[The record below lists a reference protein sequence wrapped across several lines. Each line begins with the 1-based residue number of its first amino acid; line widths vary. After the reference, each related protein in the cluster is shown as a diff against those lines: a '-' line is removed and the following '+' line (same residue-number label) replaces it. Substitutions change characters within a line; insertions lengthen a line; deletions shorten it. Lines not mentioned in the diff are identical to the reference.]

1 MRVLVTGGAG
11 FIGTRIVEALRE
23 QGHETRVL
31 DALLPAV
38 HHGRRPVLPADVEF
52 VHADVRDAGAVEEAI
67 RGVDVVCHQ
76 AAMVGRGHHVAEAPE
91 YAAINDMGTAI
102 LLAAMTRAGLHRLVF
117 ASSVVIYGEG
127 AYTCAEHGRVS
138 PGPRTRED
146 VEAGQFDPPCP
157 RCGTAL
163 EPAVLDED
171 DRLAPLNVYGAT
183 KLAQEH
189 LAGAWARETGGTAIA
204 LRYHQVYGPGMA
216 HDSPYSGVTCVF
228 RSAVRNG
235 ETIELYEDGAMLRD
249 FVHVRDVALANVAA
263 IGLDRPGFRAYNV
276 ATGAPQTVGRLART
290 LAELSAGPEPR
301 ISGRCRFD
309 DVRHIV
315 ASPDRLKRELGWAPA
330 VGFEDG
336 MKEFV
341 TAPMR
346 G

>member
-11 FIGTRIVEALRE
+11 FIGTRVVAALRE
-23 QGHETRVL
+23 QGHEIRVL

-38 HHGRRPVLPADVEF
+38 HGGRRPVLPEGVEF
-52 VHADVRDAGAVEEAI
+52 VHGDVRDPGTVEAALG
-67 RGVDVVCHQ
+67 GVDVVCHQ
-76 AAMVGRGHHVAEAPE
+76 AAMVGRGHHVSEAPE

-102 LLAAMTRAGLHRLVF
+102 LLAAMARAGLGRLVF
-117 ASSVVIYGEG
+117 ASSVVVYGEG
-127 AYTCAEHGRVS
+127 VYTCAEHGRVS
-138 PGPRTRED
+138 PGPRTRAD
-146 VEAGQFDPPCP
+146 VDAGRFDPPCP
-157 RCGTAL
+157 RCGAAL
-163 EPAVLDED
+163 RPGELSED

-189 LAGAWARETGGTAIA
+189 LAGAWARETGGMAIA
-204 LRYHQVYGPGMA
+204 LRYHQVYGPGMS

-249 FVHVRDVALANVAA
+249 FIHVRDIALANVNA

-276 ATGAPQTVGRLART
+276 ATGTPRTVGQLART
-290 LAELSAGPEPR
+290 LAELSAGPAPKV
-301 ISGRCRFD
+301 SGRCRFD

-315 ASPDRLKRELGWAPA
+315 ASPARLKRELGWEPT
-330 VGFEDG
+330 VSFEDG

-346 G
+346 A

>member
-11 FIGTRIVEALRE
+11 FIGTRIVEAMRE
-23 QGHETRVL
+23 RGHQVRVL

-38 HHGRRPVLPADVEF
+38 HHGRQPVLPADVEF
-52 VHADVRDAGAVEEAI
+52 VHGDVRDVATVEAAI
-67 RGVDVVCHQ
+67 HDVDVVCHQ
-76 AAMVGRGHHVAEAPE
+76 AAMVGRGHHVSEAPE
-91 YAAINDMGTAI
+91 YASINDMGTAI
-102 LLAAMTRAGLHRLVF
+102 LLAAMTRAGLGRLVF

-138 PGPRTRED
+138 PGPRVRED
-146 VEAGQFDPPCP
+146 VAAGRFDPPCP
-157 RCGTAL
+157 RCGAAL
-163 EPAVLDED
+163 APDVLDED

-216 HDSPYSGVTCVF
+216 HDSAYSGVACVF
-228 RSAVRNG
+228 RSAVRDG
-235 ETIELYEDGAMLRD
+235 QAIDLYEDGTMLRD
-249 FVHVRDVALANVAA
+249 FIHVRDIALANVAA
-263 IGLDRPGFRAYNV
+263 IGVERPGFRAYNV
-276 ATGAPQTVGRLART
+276 ATGSPQTVGRLAHT
-290 LAELSAGPEPR
+290 LAELSGGPEPR

-315 ASPDRLKRELGWAPA
+315 ASPARLRRELDWAPT